1 MTLQEFRKALK
12 SSKLE
17 RVRGEIQRLGTW
29 DAIDLIRQMTPSE
42 ALVLLRLLGKDT
54 ALEVFES
61 LNPSEQAELVESLEP
76 GEVNDMLNQL
86 DPAEVVDV
94 LDELPAKVVKRITK
108 ALPSGTMSEVSQL
121 LGYPDG
127 SAGRDLNP
135 RYLAVLE
142 GTIASEALKLVQES
156 VLDAEDLEVVFVIGP
171 SREYRGYVPLATLFR
186 ASSGTRIENLLDDS
200 APAVVAT
207 DPIRNVTQMFKKY
220 GFALVPVVDKE
231 HRLLGSIRAEE
242 AIELVDEEAAKR
254 LVQFGGALQTGPDI
268 DLKHSTLT
276 KIYSARVIWLAILT
290 VFGVVTSTFV
300 ANQEEMLSA
309 VIVLAAFIAPIVDMG
324 GNTGSQ
330 SATLVIRGLALG
342 QFKLNWSGF
351 WFVFKRDLFVA
362 AALAVTIG
370 ILEMILAYFSKGIGW
385 DILMV
390 VGITMFAVTIL
401 GSLIGVALPFIARR
415 FGADPATLSAPAIT
429 SIMDLLGV
437 LIYFAMA
444 GFFLSH
450 YLAQ

>member
-12 SSKLE
+12 NSKLE
-17 RVRGEIQRLGTW
+17 QVRGEIQGLGTW

-42 ALVLLRLLGKDT
+42 ALIFLRLLGKDT

-61 LNPSEQAELVESLEP
+61 LNPSEQAELVEGLEP
-76 GEVNDMLNQL
+76 GEVKDMLDQL

-94 LDELPAKVVKRITK
+94 LDELPAKVVKRISK
-108 ALPSGTMSEVSQL
+108 ALSGGTLSEVSQL

-127 SAGRDLNP
+127 SVGRDLNP
-135 RYLAVLE
+135 RYLAVFE
-142 GTIASEALKLVQES
+142 GTMADEALKLVQDS
-156 VLDAEDLEVVFVIGP
+156 ALDAEDLEVVFVIGP
-171 SREYRGYVPLATLFR
+171 TREYKGYVPLATLFR
-186 ASSGTRIENLLDDS
+186 AAPQTRIEELLDDS
-200 APAVVAT
+200 APAVLAS
-207 DPIRNVTQMFKKY
+207 DPIQNVTQMFKKY

-231 HRLLGSIRAEE
+231 RRLLGSIRAKD

-254 LVQFGGALQTGPDI
+254 LVQFGGALQSGPDI
-268 DLKHSTLT
+268 DIKHSSLS
-276 KIYSARVIWLAILT
+276 KMYSARVLWLAILT
-290 VFGVVTSTFV
+290 VFGVATSTFV
-300 ANQEEMLSA
+300 AAQEEMLSA

-342 QFKLNWSGF
+342 QFKLSWSGF
-351 WFVFKRDLFVA
+351 WFVFKRDLTVA

-370 ILEMILAYFSKGIGW
+370 ILEVVLAYFSKGVGW

-390 VGITMFAVTIL
+390 VGITMFTVTLL
-401 GSLIGVALPFIARR
+401 GSMIGVALPFIARK

-437 LIYFAMA
+437 LVYFAMA

-450 YLAQ
+450 YFTN